1 MLFAIIFHCPLD
13 LIKSFVVNF
22 RDRVT
27 SGDGF
32 RVGFLPFDDFVIANS
47 EQFGEW
53 RQCVSSG
60 VLGSDSERRRLERA
74 TQPIGSR
81 DKNAYLSGSRIVG

>member
-1 MLFAIIFHCPLD
+1 MLFVIIFHCPLD

-74 TQPIGSR
+74 TQPIGF
-81 DKNAYLSGSRIVG
+81 A